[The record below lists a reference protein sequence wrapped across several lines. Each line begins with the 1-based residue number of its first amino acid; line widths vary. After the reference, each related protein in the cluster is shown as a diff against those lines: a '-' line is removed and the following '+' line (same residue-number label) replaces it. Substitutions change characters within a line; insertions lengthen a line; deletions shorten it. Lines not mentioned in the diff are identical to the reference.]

1 MERLQYFRRRFRLST
16 GKVKET
22 TVLRTRILIS
32 AAILVVCAGAAHNAV
47 PGVRARCAFN
57 LPLTPAMCARLRTA
71 IHPANRSWNSSRGDE
86 TLVYA
91 SQPFSGIVGISAL
104 GPRGFKPAGELA
116 LPSESVA
123 LGLTVDAAQ
132 NLYVA
137 IATLAS
143 GTPSVEVFPRGA
155 TQPSKT
161 YTDGLTAP
169 VDVAVDHHGTL
180 YVANLANA
188 GGAGCGQGSGPGGDV
203 VEYASGSTKPTRTIS
218 DFPGCPSAIAVDAK
232 ANLYLTYT
240 YYPSTG
246 FVESDVIKYAY
257 KSTKGKAMH
266 LQVPG
271 GPELGGIALTT
282 QGDLVVENVQDDA
295 TLNQVLTFA
304 GGSKKPTSTI
314 QYGGTGWG
322 TAFKFFALLGNR
334 FYAPAYI
341 AENLSDIAGTPAEF
355 AYPSGRQLFVQDP
368 AHEAGPWSYGFA
380 VSPGT

>member
-1 MERLQYFRRRFRLST
+1 M
-16 GKVKET
+16 
-22 TVLRTRILIS
+22 LRTRILFS
-32 AAILVVCAGAAHNAV
+32 AAILMVCAGATHGAA
-47 PGVRARCAFN
+47 PGLPARCAFN
-57 LPLTPAMCARLRTA
+57 LPLMPAMCARLLSATHTA
-71 IHPANRSWNSSRGDE
+71 HHSWNSSRSDE
-86 TLVYA
+86 TLVYT
-91 SQPFSGIVGISAL
+91 SQPFSGIVAISAL
-104 GPRGFKPAGELA
+104 GPRGFKPSGTLA

-161 YTDGLTAP
+161 YTDGLSAP

-188 GGAGCGQGSGPGGDV
+188 GGGGCEQGSGPGGNV
-203 VEYASGSTKPTRTIS
+203 VEYASGSTTPTRIIS
-218 DFPGCPSAIAVDAK
+218 DFPGCPNAVAVDAK

-240 YYPSTG
+240 YYPSSG

-257 KSTKGKAMH
+257 QSTKGKALN

-271 GPELGGIALTT
+271 GPQLGGIAVTT
-282 QGDLVVENVQDDA
+282 RGDLVVENVQDDA
-295 TLNQVLTFA
+295 TLNQILTFA
-304 GGSKKPTSTI
+304 SGSKEPTSTI

-341 AENLSDIAGTPAEF
+341 AESLSYIAGTPAEF
-355 AYPSGRQLFVQDP
+355 AYPSGRQLMVQDP
-368 AHEAGPWSYGFA
+368 ARAAGPWSYGFA
-380 VSPGT
+380 VSPGTQQR